1 VIIGPRGPIAP
12 PEMCAGLQLPTVLCN
27 QIYSF
32 TFNQFV
38 EEMYRTLN
46 PVVGRT
52 DVSRDVISSMF
63 TEMLKV
69 ADNAGETDEHRA
81 INYVILRYPQVYK
94 MASDMLHLDGRVDP
108 GPASMAHTLTGV
120 EAKPASVQ
128 GVRRIIDVIFRYRNR
143 TTGEIIY
150 SSCSVDV
157 TGQFPFLVRPMSR
170 YYPHP

>member
-1 VIIGPRGPIAP
+1 
-12 PEMCAGLQLPTVLCN
+12 
-27 QIYSF
+27 
-32 TFNQFV
+32 
-38 EEMYRTLN
+38 MYRTLN
-46 PVVGRT
+46 PVPG
-52 DVSRDVISSMF
+52 VSRDVISSMF

-81 INYVILRYPQVYK
+81 INYLILRYPQVYK
-94 MASDMLHLDGRVDP
+94 MASDMLQLDSGRVEP
-108 GPASMAHTLTGV
+108 GAASMAHTLMGV
-120 EAKPASVQ
+120 EARPANVQ